1 MAATRTSPTPHS
13 PSSSPRLPSPPPFPE
28 SQIGPHSPNPAIS
41 GDAMSAAAAADP
53 APYEAAAMRR
63 VRPGTKAADMSTG
76 PPLVPLPEVR
86 PFPRCSLHEGLA
98 DGFDPQLD
106 SPFQLQEHL
115 KALYHEATTDAS
127 APDGRSVPIT
137 RAAAA
142 RLARPPE
149 RVERALWLYELGRFL
164 VQRANGLIVGFFA
177 DAPPCGARHC
187 PEMRASEWQYLCAVH
202 DPPKS
207 CCAIDYCCHTLDW
220 AAATLTSPRHFPSR
234 LTLGGGGNPNEASA
248 GGGSSGQAASVRQL
262 TNIFRRVYRMFAH
275 AWSQHRDVFWAL
287 EAREGLYV
295 FYKTVCD
302 AYQLIPEE
310 NYTIPPEAEGLPPA
324 HAAAAAPAAAAPSS
338 TSNAAAAPPPAA
350 ATQEPQPPPPQ
361 MPAPPPGTGGP
372 EPITRTGA
380 MLPGAAAVERP
391 APAPSQPGTVAQ
403 DPPPAAAPPQP
414 GPPPDA
420 AATRRHRPTPSTGAT
435 VAPIVEG
442 EEDDAADAAS
452 VATAVAPGSNE
463 EERAAPRDAPAAAPD
478 AEDTPAG
485 SASGVEPSVPA
496 DEEEPDRRASV
507 VASGS
512 AAARPEAEESGDGGP
527 RAAGAA
533 VEDGADAETGGDG
546 VSAGSGET
554 PASPDGARKERLYL
568 EDV

>member
-1 MAATRTSPTPHS
+1 MATTSTSPTPHS

-41 GDAMSAAAAADP
+41 GDSMSGASDADP

-63 VRPGTKAADMSTG
+63 VRPGTKAAEISTG
-76 PPLVPLPEVR
+76 PPLVPLSEVR
-86 PFPRCSLHEGLA
+86 PPLSPLSPGLPLA
-98 DGFDPQLD
+98 DDFVAPQLD

-115 KALYHEATTDAS
+115 KALYHEATTDPS
-127 APDGRSVPIT
+127 APEPRTIPIT

-177 DAPPCGARHC
+177 DAPPCSARHC

-234 LTLGGGGNPNEASA
+234 LTLGHPHDASA
-248 GGGSSGQAASVRQL
+248 GAGGGGGGGGAGGGGGGGQAASVRQL
-262 TNIFRRVYRMFAH
+262 TNVFRRVYRMFAH

-324 HAAAAAPAAAAPSS
+324 NAAAAATAPGG
-338 TSNAAAAPPPAA
+338 AGAPLM
-350 ATQEPQPPPPQ
+350 ATKETHTQTLAQ
-361 MPAPPPGTGGP
+361 PPGTGGP
-372 EPITRTGA
+372 EPVARTGTV
-380 MLPGAAAVERP
+380 LPGTATVERP
-391 APAPSQPGTVAQ
+391 APPAGHATAVPLNAAAQ
-403 DPPPAAAPPQP
+403 QLAAPPV
-414 GPPPDA
+414 DA
-420 AATRRHRPTPSTGAT
+420 AATRRHKPTPSTGAT

-442 EEDDAADAAS
+442 EEDDSDAAS
-452 VATAVAPGSNE
+452 VATAATPSSSSDE
-463 EERAAPRDAPAAAPD
+463 SPAPAPPQDVPTALPDRSRSPHAATSPPTNEALSSQASSRGPATAAED
-478 AEDTPAG
+478 AE
-485 SASGVEPSVPA
+485 PS
-496 DEEEPDRRASV
+496 RRTSV
-507 VASGS
+507 VESVTALERPGRRSG
-512 AAARPEAEESGDGGP
+512 
-527 RAAGAA
+527 
-533 VEDGADAETGGDG
+533 
-546 VSAGSGET
+546 
-554 PASPDGARKERLYL
+554 
-568 EDV
+568 